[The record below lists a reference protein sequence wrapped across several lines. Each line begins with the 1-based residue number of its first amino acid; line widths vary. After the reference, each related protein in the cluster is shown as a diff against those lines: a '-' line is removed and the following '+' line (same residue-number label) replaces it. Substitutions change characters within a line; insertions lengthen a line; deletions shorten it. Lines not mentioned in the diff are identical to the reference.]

1 MAISVEPPVV
11 FLADANIKAWAK
23 ENDRY
28 EVALQIVGNGLSYA
42 EKDSADMIAEVIMKE
57 LNAADNEEMRKGYE
71 LGIINQRGVHWVD
84 PEGKEE
90 KALAEKFLVQAAN
103 VEERGYTRLAEVF
116 KSIGERYLYEAD
128 CNARRLDELTGKPE
142 YDD

>member
-1 MAISVEPPVV
+1 MT
-11 FLADANIKAWAK
+11 
-23 ENDRY
+23 R
-28 EVALQIVGNGLSYA
+28 
-42 EKDSADMIAEVIMKE
+42 
-57 LNAADNEEMRKGYE
+57 NAADNEEMRKGYE

-90 KALAEKFLVQAAN
+90 KALAEKFFVQAAN

-116 KSIGERYLYEAD
+116 KSIGERYPYEAD

-142 YDD
+142 YDG